1 MDASD
6 FCFVCGTPGFFPA
19 EDNLLCPDC
28 TRVHAVDD
36 TDVEIVDTMEYCQA
50 CFCHGEFLAEDS
62 FLCSSCVRM
71 AQPVDDEPY
80 FGEETDAMFPEFLHE
95 CMMHGEF
102 SSAYSFLCP
111 ECRAQMLVMAMAQTV
126 SDDGE
131 VLIIEGHFADRDS
144 GDGCDDDDEGGEDND

>member
-1 MDASD
+1 MNASE

-28 TRVHAVDD
+28 TRVHAVG
-36 TDVEIVDTMEYCQA
+36 VAIAMP
-50 CFCHGEFLAEDS
+50 S
-62 FLCSSCVRM
+62 
-71 AQPVDDEPY
+71 DDEGGDDEGDGGWDMAGY
-80 FGEETDAMFPEFLHE
+80 AERFNDAVGGGDGEETDAMFPEFLHE

-111 ECRAQMLVMAMAQTV
+111 ECRAQILVMAMAQRV

-131 VLIIEGHFADRDS
+131 VIIIEGHFADRDS
-144 GDGCDDDDEGGEDND
+144 GDGCDDDDEGGD